1 MPAQEDSQTQG
12 TGSAPSA
19 AEIVR
24 ALLARHKVD
33 RRHYVTAVIEVL
45 GLSCAAAHHRVT
57 GTSAWT
63 WDDLARMGE
72 HYGESMLSMI
82 RGVMGKTFAAQLVN
96 DKHKAPVMVRLGD
109 GPPDRGDMWAAFNT
123 DGGLLVMTVDKVP
136 FSFEAIKVIELVHGQ
151 DGQTPLRVAVLDD
164 VADTAASLADMLA
177 DEGCTSKAYTSPRAL
192 LADLESGHEYDAF
205 VLDWWLGKDTAETVL
220 AELRRISRQ
229 ARIVLL
235 TGEMGAGGKADSSAV
250 EQAQKRY
257 HFFVCQ
263 KPITAGVLMAN
274 LTLGV

>member
-45 GLSCAAAHHRVT
+45 GLSRAAAHHRVT

-151 DGQTPLRVAVLDD
+151 DGQTPLR
-164 VADTAASLADMLA
+164 
-177 DEGCTSKAYTSPRAL
+177 
-192 LADLESGHEYDAF
+192 
-205 VLDWWLGKDTAETVL
+205 
-220 AELRRISRQ
+220 RRCRHG
-229 ARIVLL
+229 R
-235 TGEMGAGGKADSSAV
+235 
-250 EQAQKRY
+250 
-257 HFFVCQ
+257 
-263 KPITAGVLMAN
+263 
-274 LTLGV
+274 